1 MTFKEKRELL
11 DTVGTKFK
19 VKLKKCIDD
28 IYVIGDCFKEDD
40 EFSSWIE
47 SEESS
52 LRFVKK
58 DELFGR
64 SMNIDKLGTR
74 KLVLLDYDMFWTCRK
89 VIIRFEDIEILESS

>member
-28 IYVIGDCFKEDD
+28 IYVIGDYYKED
-40 EFSSWIE
+40 
-47 SEESS
+47 EEGS
-52 LRFVKK
+52 LRYVKK
-58 DELFGR
+58 DELLGK

-74 KLVLLDYDMFWTCRK
+74 KLVLLDYDMFWNHRK
-89 VIIRFEDIEILESS
+89 VVIRFEDIEILESS

>member
-19 VKLKKCIDD
+19 VKLKKCIND
-28 IYVIGDCFKEDD
+28 IYVIGDCFKED
-40 EFSSWIE
+40 
-47 SEESS
+47 EESS

-74 KLVLLDYDMFWTCRK
+74 KLVLLDYDMFWTYRK
-89 VIIRFEDIEILESS
+89 VVIRFEDIEILESS

>member
-19 VKLKKCIDD
+19 VKLRKCRDD
-28 IYVIGDCFKEDD
+28 IYVIGDCFEED
-40 EFSSWIE
+40 
-47 SEESS
+47 EEGS

-58 DELFGR
+58 DELLGR

-74 KLVLLDYDMFWTCRK
+74 KLVLLDYDMFWTYRK

>member
-28 IYVIGDCFKEDD
+28 IYVIGDCFEED
-40 EFSSWIE
+40 
-47 SEESS
+47 EEDS

-58 DELFGR
+58 DELLGK

-74 KLVLLDYDMFWTCRK
+74 KLVLLDYDMFWTQRK
-89 VIIRFEDIEILESS
+89 VVIRFEDIEILESS

>member
-28 IYVIGDCFKEDD
+28 IYVIGDCFKED
-40 EFSSWIE
+40 
-47 SEESS
+47 EESS

-74 KLVLLDYDMFWTCRK
+74 KLVLLDYDMFWTYRK
-89 VIIRFEDIEILESS
+89 VVIRFEDIEIL

>member
-28 IYVIGDCFKEDD
+28 IYVIGDCFKED
-40 EFSSWIE
+40 
-47 SEESS
+47 EESS